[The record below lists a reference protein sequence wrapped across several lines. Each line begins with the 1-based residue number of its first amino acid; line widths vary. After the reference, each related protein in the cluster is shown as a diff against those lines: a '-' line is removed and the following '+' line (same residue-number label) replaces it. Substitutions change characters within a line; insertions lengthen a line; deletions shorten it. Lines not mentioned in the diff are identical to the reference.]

1 MLRISYR
8 KKIFLEQQWSLPWN
22 AHFSSIMQLEVEKF
36 VFQVTQSLTSDWKFD
51 YFLLALI
58 LIAFD
63 CYNINFSSFI
73 SLNVPAGVS
82 VYAIGFQTKYC
93 FYSSGIFIGLRNYS
107 WSAIKIDFHCVIQ
120 IYVSNVHSAFK
131 LNVWNIE

>member
-8 KKIFLEQQWSLPWN
+8 KMIFLEQQRCLPWN
-22 AHFSSIMQLEVEKF
+22 AHFSFIMQLEVEKF

-63 CYNINFSSFI
+63 CYIIHFSSFI

-93 FYSSGIFIGLRNYS
+93 FLFVRNISSGLRNYN
-107 WSAIKIDFHCVIQ
+107 WSAIKSIFIASHKYMYRMSILT
-120 IYVSNVHSAFK
+120 SN
-131 LNVWNIE
+131 